1 MAIQIG
7 KYNFDGPHHQ
17 TTGIH
22 AQSGVYVI
30 LGKSGGANWSVVDV
44 GESQSVRERV
54 ESHDRQP
61 CWKQRGFQE
70 LAAAVLY
77 VPEQQRLRIESELR
91 SHFNP
96 PCGDR

>member
-7 KYNFDGPHHQ
+7 NYNFNGPHLQ
-17 TTGIH
+17 TAELN

-30 LGKSGGANWSVVDV
+30 LGKSGGTTWSVVDV

-54 ESHDRQP
+54 ETHDRQP
-61 CWKQRGFQE
+61 CWKGRGHKE

-77 VPEQQRLRIESELR
+77 VSERQRMQIEGELR
-91 SHFNP
+91 ARFNP

>member
-7 KYNFDGPHHQ
+7 KYNFDGPHRQ

-30 LGKSGGANWSVVDV
+30 LGKSGGTNWSVVDV

-54 ESHDRQP
+54 ENHDRQP
-61 CWKQRGFQE
+61 CWKGQGHQE

-77 VPEQQRLRIESELR
+77 VPERQRMQIEDELR
-91 SHFNP
+91 NHFNP
-96 PCGDR
+96 RCGQR